1 MYVCMLIAVWQP
13 PLLCSVSTAIQAA
26 LCLSCRKKHNKH
38 DAAGPS
44 SCYLLLC
51 SLVLQIREMLL
62 CRVYGPLAQIYQCVR
77 ELGLAS
83 RQDSPDGYQPCYLA
97 SLATWSSGNTEEVK

>member
-62 CRVYGPLAQIYQCVR
+62 CRVYGPLAQILSISVS
-77 ELGLAS
+77 ENWDLP
-83 RQDSPDGYQPCYLA
+83 QDRTLQMGI
-97 SLATWSSGNTEEVK
+97 SLAI